1 MTTILGIETSCDET
15 AAAVVEDGRYI
26 RSNVVFTQDDLHRRF
41 GGVVPELASRQ
52 HLLGITPAIEKA
64 LEQASA
70 SWEAID
76 AVAVSNGPGLAG
88 SLLVGVN
95 AAKAIAL
102 ARGRPLVGVNHLEGH
117 IYANWLVKPEQS
129 LQSLVLSPE
138 STSLPQDSGLRSGGA
153 PQFPLLCLIVSGG
166 HTELVLMRDHG
177 RYQLLGRTRDDAA
190 GEAFDKVAR
199 ILGLGYPG
207 GPAIQRAAE
216 RAGGMPASTYQLT
229 RPWLRG
235 TYDFS
240 FSGLKTAMLRLVE
253 GGGLA
258 PVGNPSRLATV
269 AAAAPDA
276 RVEVPQPVA
285 EMAAAF
291 QEAVVDVLVGKTLQA
306 AEEFG
311 ATQIALA
318 GGVAANKRLREALTA
333 QARLPV
339 LCPAINLCTDNAA
352 MVAAAGYYR
361 LEAGDVAGPGLDV
374 YPNLRLA

>member
-1 MTTILGIETSCDET
+1 
-15 AAAVVEDGRYI
+15 
-26 RSNVVFTQDDLHRRF
+26 
-41 GGVVPELASRQ
+41 
-52 HLLGITPAIEKA
+52 
-64 LEQASA
+64 
-70 SWEAID
+70 
-76 AVAVSNGPGLAG
+76 
-88 SLLVGVN
+88 
-95 AAKAIAL
+95 
-102 ARGRPLVGVNHLEGH
+102 
-117 IYANWLVKPEQS
+117 
-129 LQSLVLSPE
+129 
-138 STSLPQDSGLRSGGA
+138 
-153 PQFPLLCLIVSGG
+153 
-166 HTELVLMRDHG
+166 
-177 RYQLLGRTRDDAA
+177 
-190 GEAFDKVAR
+190 
-199 ILGLGYPG
+199 
-207 GPAIQRAAE
+207 
-216 RAGGMPASTYQLT
+216 
-229 RPWLRG
+229 
-235 TYDFS
+235 
-240 FSGLKTAMLRLVE
+240 
-253 GGGLA
+253 
-258 PVGNPSRLATV
+258 VGNPSRLATV